1 MMDGGCSQ
9 VQAFHGVAGHSLASH
24 TEKQVGYLAGPEMK
38 FGATLSLFIY
48 FFFVVKLQFHKFGFT
63 WIFDIF
69 REENFVSISIQ
80 EFVKL

>member
-38 FGATLSLFIY
+38 FGATLSLFI
-48 FFFVVKLQFHKFGFT
+48 
-63 WIFDIF
+63 
-69 REENFVSISIQ
+69 
-80 EFVKL
+80 